1 MIEMNAPLLAI
12 QFPLDSLVGF
22 LGAALL
28 AFVLITLVAS
38 YLRFQDV
45 LRLSEEPAEEDA
57 LTPLSLLQIK
67 LAHFLTESGREK
79 YAFCVVKGYLGGR
92 GASVDARLRELLRA
106 DDYAVELEE
115 GLYGLV
121 IRCDR
126 EDVEPILIRLR
137 DQLLREAGV
146 VSAGLRLGV
155 AMFPEDGATGR
166 ALLASADSALS
177 GLEGEGFFGWY
188 EPELDEEE
196 GEGEEDSRLDDA
208 DDADEEEEDEGA
220 GGGRLLDP
228 LTGVLR
234 DKVLSTY
241 MHRRLNEFR
250 LKKHPVALFC
260 VGVDNMDQIQ
270 RFHGEAAHDALLAE
284 VSQQLQLNLRSG
296 DMIGRHEERGFLVL
310 VGCGVEYMEAVAQRV
325 CGAVQQAICRFE
337 GKRLR
342 TTVTV
347 GISHYPA
354 HGKNLHQLYVKG
366 DKVVSYCWENDIR
379 GYAVYAE
386 QLHGRQKV
394 LPAASIK
401 ATRR

>member
-188 EPELDEEE
+188 VPELDEEE
-196 GEGEEDSRLDDA
+196 GEGMRDS
-208 DDADEEEEDEGA
+208 G
-220 GGGRLLDP
+220 
-228 LTGVLR
+228 
-234 DKVLSTY
+234 
-241 MHRRLNEFR
+241 
-250 LKKHPVALFC
+250 
-260 VGVDNMDQIQ
+260 
-270 RFHGEAAHDALLAE
+270 
-284 VSQQLQLNLRSG
+284 
-296 DMIGRHEERGFLVL
+296 
-310 VGCGVEYMEAVAQRV
+310 
-325 CGAVQQAICRFE
+325 
-337 GKRLR
+337 
-342 TTVTV
+342 
-347 GISHYPA
+347 
-354 HGKNLHQLYVKG
+354 
-366 DKVVSYCWENDIR
+366 
-379 GYAVYAE
+379 
-386 QLHGRQKV
+386 
-394 LPAASIK
+394 
-401 ATRR
+401 